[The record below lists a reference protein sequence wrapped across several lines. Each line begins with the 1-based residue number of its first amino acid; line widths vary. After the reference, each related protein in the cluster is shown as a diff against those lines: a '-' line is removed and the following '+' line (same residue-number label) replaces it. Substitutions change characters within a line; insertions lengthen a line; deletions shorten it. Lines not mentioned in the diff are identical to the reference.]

1 MKLMSTNILLINT
14 NCSYNK
20 GSEAQV
26 SSTIS
31 AFQQVYRDANFHL
44 LSHVYEFDKE
54 AANKGINIGKDIL
67 SVRGYPLNGNRHT
80 IISYSNHIIKCVFL
94 SVLQKLIFF
103 NKFKLNET
111 FLRAY
116 NEADLVIDL
125 SGDTIADH
133 KGLYGVAIKNCLGIL
148 PAIILNK
155 PFVIYS
161 QSIGPFRWYS
171 HWLLRFCFNRAKAI
185 ILREKISLEI
195 LNSIKVNNK
204 NIFLKADCAFA
215 LDPAPLSRIKEI
227 LISEGVHINND
238 KPLIGISVSRLME
251 SRDDKYVPQMA
262 KYINAII
269 EEMKVKVILVPHV
282 AHYDEREDS
291 RDTQRRIYQNLKNRS
306 EVMVINGNYSSQ
318 ELKGII
324 SMCDMFIGSYMHACI
339 AALSSGVPTIVL
351 GWAHKYK
358 GIMSLVGLDEFVFDY
373 KSMSTEQLLE
383 ATFKQWKNR
392 DNVRKYLS
400 AKAEQARES
409 ALQAA
414 EVVKQVI
421 E

>member
-1 MKLMSTNILLINT
+1 MNILLINT

-26 SSTIS
+26 VSTIS
-31 AFQQVYRDANFHL
+31 AFRKVYRDAKFLL
-44 LSHVYEFDKE
+44 LSYVYEFDQESAKAINKE
-54 AANKGINIGKDIL
+54 NDIL
-67 SVRGYPLNGNRHT
+67 SVRGYPMNGNRHT
-80 IISYSNHIIKCVFL
+80 FICYSYHIIICIL
-94 SVLQKLIFF
+94 TAILQKFICL
-103 NKFKLNET
+103 NKLKLNQT
-111 FLRAY
+111 FLKAY
-116 NEADLVIDL
+116 NEADMVIDL

-133 KGLYGVAIKNCLGIL
+133 KNFYSVAIKNCLGVL

-155 PFVIYS
+155 PYVIYS

-171 HWLLRFCFNRAKAI
+171 RWPVRFCFNRAKAI
-185 ILREKISLEI
+185 ILREKISINALR
-195 LNSIKVNNK
+195 SINVKNK
-204 NIFLKADCAFA
+204 NVFLKADCAFA
-215 LDPAPLSRIKEI
+215 LDPAPHSRIKEI
-227 LISEGVHINND
+227 LISEGIQLTDNE
-238 KPLIGISVSRLME
+238 PLVGISVSRLIE
-251 SRDDKYVPQMA
+251 IRNDQYVSQMA
-262 KYINAII
+262 KYIDAII

-282 AHYDEREDS
+282 AHYDESSQDS
-291 RDTQRRIYQNLKNRS
+291 RDTQRRVFENLKNKS
-306 EVMVINGNYSSQ
+306 KVVVVNGNYSSR

-324 SMCDMFIGSYMHACI
+324 SRCDLFMGSYMHACI

-373 KSMSTEQLLE
+373 QSTSLEHLIE
-383 ATFKQWKNR
+383 ATLKQWKDR
-392 DNVRKYLS
+392 EKVRRYLS
-400 AKAEQARES
+400 EKAEQARES